1 MLHCVIK
8 AGLSGCSLCKFQFE
22 SPDQHSVLGKSKI
35 ASKNFQIF
43 PNASRFSEIDAE
55 VHSFFFFLNVLMFWL
70 KSTQTGWTLYDKA
83 QAAEE
88 GRKTKR
94 KGYKNGKSV
103 YRGRP
108 RKGGGKQ
115 YVEEGLPQVLQ
126 RQMEKQLIQV
136 QGNRPVISSS
146 LKTFIKTLTKV
157 AWTKRKKRMM

>member
-1 MLHCVIK
+1 MLI
-8 AGLSGCSLCKFQFE
+8 
-22 SPDQHSVLGKSKI
+22 
-35 ASKNFQIF
+35 
-43 PNASRFSEIDAE
+43 
-55 VHSFFFFLNVLMFWL
+55 FWL

-83 QAAEE
+83 QAEEE
-88 GRKTKR
+88 GRKTKH

-146 LKTFIKTLTKV
+146 LKIYIKTLTKV
-157 AWTKRKKRMM
+157 A